1 MEGNSVN
8 NIFNIDDEITLNLK
22 EWFSFLCNKIY
33 IIIIFAITGVLLSL
47 VITKLLI
54 SPTYISETEVYVM
67 ARQNPENNVTFN
79 DLELSSQLSA
89 DYIEFAL
96 SRPVLEQVAG
106 QLNFDI
112 NIGQLAENITIE
124 TAADARIL
132 HISVKNENPENAK
145 KIADAVRE
153 AANQRFTEIVGM
165 DSATTIEEANLP
177 AAPSSP
183 NLVVNLLIGGIIAFI
198 IVCVILTLIY
208 LRDDTLKTTDD
219 VEHYLGLNVLASI
232 PIRDKGFSANT
243 TSGRDLHKAARK
255 RYR

>member
-54 SPTYISETEVYVM
+54 SPTYISETKVYVM

-106 QLNFDI
+106 QFNFDM
-112 NIGQLAENITIE
+112 NIGQLADNITIE

-132 HISVKNENPENAK
+132 YISVKNENPENAK

-177 AAPSSP
+177 LSPSSP
-183 NLVVNLLIGGIIAFI
+183 NLMVNLLIGGIIAFFI
-198 IVCVILTLIY
+198 ACMILTLIY
-208 LRDDTLKTTDD
+208 LRDDTLKTADD

-232 PIRDKGFSANT
+232 PIRDKGFSAN
-243 TSGRDLHKAARK
+243 SASRKELRKAARK